1 MNPLRKL
8 RALLAALMLA
18 TPAADLALMAQ
29 DAPPAAPAPANE
41 AKPQVADDS
50 FIDPPKKP
58 ATKKPKGRRNRAG
71 DDSIVSIGKSDSVPA
86 GKTADELVVVMG
98 NGTVDGEVTG
108 DVVVIGGKLRVNGKV
123 GGDVVNV
130 GLGLDLGPKAEIWGD
145 VVGVGG
151 GVDQADGAVIHG
163 EVVPVG
169 IGFLPGLKGH
179 MPAWVSLFFKEC
191 IIKLRPLSFQV
202 SWPWGVFGALF
213 ILHFLVAT
221 LLPGASRGVE
231 KAMSERP
238 GATALMAFLLVPLG
252 LFTLVLLS
260 FTGIGPLVLIA
271 ASLVAVLIGKVA
283 VAQLLGR
290 RLVGL
295 LSSLTPPPLA
305 CFLIGS
311 LLIAM
316 LYVTPYIGFFVWF
329 ALSLWG
335 FSAVLI
341 ALFRRDTR
349 SEPAHV
355 PAPEPMRAPATMHVR
370 TEPLVPAFAAAAPQG
385 SPEPP
390 PLDPG
395 ISTMSGGATAGSVP
409 NEPRTSWARVSSQ
422 PGLDATELES
432 LPRPGFVARFGALV
446 LDWILIGFV
455 AALVPHRIFFI
466 DIDSINE
473 ALRILF
479 AVAYYAAMIAWRGT
493 SLGGLL
499 FGLQVVRLDSRP
511 LDRATA
517 LVRAFGA
524 ILSGAVFGLGWL
536 WAFWDDDKQTWHD
549 KFAGTVVVRMPKSK
563 PLV

>member
-355 PAPEPMRAPATMHVR
+355 PAPEPMRTPATMHVR
-370 TEPLVPAFAAAAPQG
+370 TEAPVPAFAAAGPQG
-385 SPEPP
+385 SPQPP
-390 PLDPG
+390 PLEP
-395 ISTMSGGATAGSVP
+395 SFSAMSGGATAGSVP

-432 LPRPGFVARFGALV
+432 LPRPGFGARFGALV

>member
-8 RALLAALMLA
+8 RALLAALLLA
-18 TPAADLALMAQ
+18 TPAADLALLAQ
-29 DAPPAAPAPANE
+29 DAPPAAPAPAKE
-41 AKPQVADDS
+41 ATPQVADDS

-58 ATKKPKGRRNRAG
+58 STKRPKGRRNRAG

-86 GKTADELVVVMG
+86 GRTADELVVVMG

-108 DVVVIGGKLRVNGKV
+108 DVVVIGGTLRVNGKV

-130 GLGLDLGPKAEIWGD
+130 GLGLELGPKAEIFGD

-169 IGFLPGLKGH
+169 FGFLPGLKGH

-191 IIKLRPLSFQV
+191 ILKLRPLSFEV

-213 ILHFLVAT
+213 VLHFLVAA

-290 RLVGL
+290 RLVAL
-295 LSSLTPPPLA
+295 LSSLRPPPLA
-305 CFLIGS
+305 CFLLGS

-341 ALFRRDTR
+341 ALFRRDTH
-349 SEPAHV
+349 SEPALAR
-355 PAPEPMRAPATMHVR
+355 APEPTPAPATMQVR
-370 TEPLVPAFAAAAPQG
+370 TEPLVPAFAAAVPQG
-385 SPEPP
+385 SPQPP

-395 ISTMSGGATAGSVP
+395 ISTMSGGAAAGSVP
-409 NEPRTSWARVSSQ
+409 NEPKTSWARMSSQ
-422 PGLDATELES
+422 PGLDASELES
-432 LPRPGFVARFGALV
+432 LPRPGFVVRFGALF

-466 DIDSINE
+466 NFDNFDE
-473 ALRILF
+473 AVRILL
-479 AVAYYAAMIAWRGT
+479 AVAYYATMIAWRGT

-517 LVRAFGA
+517 LVRACGA
-524 ILSGAVFGLGWL
+524 VLSGAALGLGWL